1 MDFQMP
7 LLPTVENTQP
17 KGQKL
22 ANELENE
29 LDVRSVHLK
38 IAEDNF
44 KFRIYQSHHF
54 ISSSSSCLVYSLK
67 NNKIQKI
74 DFKENR
80 VIYMY
85 TTELIMTCEL
95 AVGSSSI
102 SSRTLCWK
110 KRDFGWQL
118 DVYGWKFC
126 LPHHR
131 RWLFPIT
138 ETLSTY
144 WHCFPLAAI
153 SFAAAFVLSPVDL

>member
-29 LDVRSVHLK
+29 LDVRKLKKHKHLGSQNIRFLK
-38 IAEDNF
+38 YHLTLIQTA
-44 KFRIYQSHHF
+44 
-54 ISSSSSCLVYSLK
+54 VYIK
-67 NNKIQKI
+67 GN
-74 DFKENR
+74 
-80 VIYMY
+80 
-85 TTELIMTCEL
+85 LIMTCEL
-95 AVGSSSI
+95 AVGSSSSSS

-118 DVYGWKFC
+118 DVYGWKAC

-144 WHCFPLAAI
+144 WHCFPRAAI